1 MLFSSAGVADLMF
14 LNKNPKTLEAPVLAS
29 FQEMGED
36 EEIGGSSPLWLWWKY
51 PEL

>member
-1 MLFSSAGVADLMF
+1 MFFSYAGAADRMF
-14 LNKNPKTLEAPVLAS
+14 LNKNPKTLEAPALAS

-36 EEIGGSSPLWLWWKY
+36 EEIDGSLLLWLWWKY